1 VQATT
6 ACGAGNRNTD
16 ESQQL
21 VVQEKETLD
30 ESKQLVVQEK
40 ETYESQQLV
49 GRKKNT
55 R

>member
-21 VVQEKETLD
+21 VVQEKETY
-30 ESKQLVVQEK
+30 ESQQPVVQEK
-40 ETYESQQLV
+40 ETQMNQNSLWC
-49 GRKKNT
+49 RKKKH